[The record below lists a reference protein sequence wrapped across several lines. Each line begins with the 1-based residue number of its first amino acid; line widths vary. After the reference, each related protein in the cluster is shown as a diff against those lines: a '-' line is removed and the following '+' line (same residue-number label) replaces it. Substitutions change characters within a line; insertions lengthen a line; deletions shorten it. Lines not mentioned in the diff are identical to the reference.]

1 MKVSIVTACYNSKA
15 TIHDTLRT
23 IQMQTHKNIE
33 HIVIDGGS
41 TDGTLEI
48 LEKNRDHIALLTSEP
63 DNGLYDAMNKGVS
76 KATGDVI
83 GLLNSDDLFATN
95 HVIED
100 VVNTLSDPTID
111 ACYGDLVY
119 VDQKNTNQIAR
130 YWRSSPFDPALISK
144 GWIPAHPTFYARR
157 EVHDQHSMLFN
168 LDYKL
173 AADYELLL
181 RLLITHKINVA
192 YIPEVMVK
200 MRLGGTTNKSISNI
214 INQNKEIMT
223 ALKNHKHPY
232 SPLKMMSSKLINR
245 LQQYRNRSDYAQ

>member
-1 MKVSIVTACYNSKA
+1 MKISIVTACYNSEA
-15 TIHDTLRT
+15 TIRDTLRT
-23 IQMQTHKNIE
+23 IQMQTHQDIE

-48 LEKNRDHIALLTSEP
+48 LEKNREHIAYLTSEP

-83 GLLNSDDLFATN
+83 GLLNSDDMLAN
-95 HVIED
+95 KHV
-100 VVNTLSDPTID
+100 LSHVAKALADPEVD

-119 VDQKNTNQIAR
+119 VNQDNIDQVAR
-130 YWRSSPFDPALISK
+130 YWRSSPYNSTLLAK

-157 EVHDQHSMLFN
+157 EVHDNYSMLFN

-181 RLLITHKINVA
+181 RLLFSHKINVS
-192 YIPEVMVK
+192 YIPEVMIK
-200 MRLGGTTNKSISNI
+200 MRLGGTTNKSLKNI
-214 INQNKEIMT
+214 FNQNKEIMR
-223 ALKNHKHPY
+223 ALKSHNYRY
-232 SPLKMMSSKLINR
+232 SPVKMVCSKLLDRI
-245 LQQYRNRSDYAQ
+245 QQYRKRDEYVQ